1 MTSLSIF
8 NDSKFW
14 LCYHVNLVFKVGLIT
29 YPQIYCTTH
38 HIKCQL
44 AKIVPSESVTKI
56 VALEK
61 DLHSAEYLT
70 ISISKKKWQ
79 IHSNSLLRSKLIKII
94 IEKSHIEGLLQL
106 TKNISNKTKNWSS
119 VMCFIKDLVCIF
131 LQYFL
136 HLLVFFL
143 SKSQARTCFL
153 HSMLFWI
160 FREIFWVS

>member
-14 LCYHVNLVFKVGLIT
+14 LCYHVNLVFQVGLIT
-29 YPQIYCTTH
+29 YPQINCTTH

-61 DLHSAEYLT
+61 DFHSAEYLT

-106 TKNISNKTKNWSS
+106 TKKYFKTKNWSS

-131 LQYFL
+131 PQYFL
-136 HLLVFFL
+136 HLLVVFF
-143 SKSQARTCFL
+143 
-153 HSMLFWI
+153 I
-160 FREIFWVS
+160 

>member
-14 LCYHVNLVFKVGLIT
+14 LCYHANLVFKVGLIT

-79 IHSNSLLRSKLIKII
+79 IHSNSLLRSKLIKNYYRKISYRRFTTI
-94 IEKSHIEGLLQL
+94 NEKYF
-106 TKNISNKTKNWSS
+106 KTKNWSS

-131 LQYFL
+131 PQYFL
-136 HLLVFFL
+136 HLLVFF
-143 SKSQARTCFL
+143 F
-153 HSMLFWI
+153 
-160 FREIFWVS
+160 

>member
-1 MTSLSIF
+1 M
-8 NDSKFW
+8 
-14 LCYHVNLVFKVGLIT
+14 FKVGLIT

-56 VALEK
+56 VSLEK

-106 TKNISNKTKNWSS
+106 TKNILKLKTE
-119 VMCFIKDLVCIF
+119 
-131 LQYFL
+131 
-136 HLLVFFL
+136 
-143 SKSQARTCFL
+143 A
-153 HSMLFWI
+153 
-160 FREIFWVS
+160 E